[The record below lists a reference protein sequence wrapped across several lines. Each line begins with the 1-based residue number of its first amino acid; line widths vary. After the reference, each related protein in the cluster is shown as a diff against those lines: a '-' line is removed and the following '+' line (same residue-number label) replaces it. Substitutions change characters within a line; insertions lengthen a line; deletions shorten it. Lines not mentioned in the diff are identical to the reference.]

1 MKSRLFFKLVL
12 ILALALAGCS
22 AGETESAAPQTQPA
36 ADTATPPPP
45 PEPAATSPATEP
57 PPTPVRETT
66 PTPAE
71 FTLNSGAFKA
81 DQQIPARYACDGED
95 VSPPLVWK
103 GAPAGTKSFALIL
116 DDPDAPGGVF
126 THWTLFNLPSSVS
139 ELAEGAA
146 SEATLEAQQGQTS
159 WGKAGYG
166 GPCPPSGVHHY
177 IFTLYA
183 VDSLLDLPAG
193 ASKKQLLSALEGHI
207 LAQTEL
213 TGLYGKP

>member
-22 AGETESAAPQTQPA
+22 TGETDSAAPQTQPA
-36 ADTATPPPP
+36 ADTAKSPTVL
-45 PEPAATSPATEP
+45 AATSPTAETL
-57 PPTPVRETT
+57 PTPVKETT

-71 FTLNSGAFKA
+71 FTLGSSAFEA

-103 GAPAGTKSFALIL
+103 GAPAVTKSFALIL

-126 THWTLFNLPSSVS
+126 THWTLYNLPSSVS
-139 ELAEGAA
+139 ELVEGAA
-146 SEATLEAQQGQTS
+146 SEAALETQQGKTS